1 MTHIANRSLRRELSF
16 LEILIAGIVGAVGTG
31 VLFAPAQM
39 AVEAG
44 PSLVVAW
51 VLGAIFYT
59 FVSIPLIELALT
71 WPEAGGP
78 ARYPLYTHGNTL
90 NLLSSFM
97 NLVWYIFIPPIEA
110 LATVEGL
117 SYIFPSL
124 IVPHTTTPTLQG
136 AIVGTLLLLAF
147 VPFNYFGVKAF
158 GRTTAFAG
166 VIKLLIYVVAA
177 LALAFAFFDFRNFT
191 AVKGGFMPFGFSG
204 VFLAIPLAMFAFG
217 GIRVI
222 PDFAEE
228 VKDKS
233 FLGKAIL
240 FTVLGQTLI
249 YILFSVVFIGG
260 LKWSS
265 LGIAPG
271 NWAAVSNLPGNPFV
285 DLANAVRSSLALYL
299 TLIVAILGPF
309 VTGYIYL
316 GSGVRVLFSMARSGY
331 MPKKLKEI
339 SESYAIPYWA
349 LVVFAIV
356 AAALTFLTAPVP
368 TIYAMLEDAVV
379 GGYLAFA
386 TLPAAMLAGHRKN
399 LIPKEYRMP
408 GSWVWAALAFVSAS
422 LISFWSGW
430 PAVPYAV
437 VIGLAGA
444 LIFGAAFKVKGGL
457 VNSLWYLAYIGFIV
471 LMTYIGSDGALSVI
485 GFIPASIIVAVVSV
499 AVFLPWGVLTAS
511 SS

>member
-1 MTHIANRSLRRELSF
+1 MSSRSLRRELSF

-39 AVEAG
+39 AVDAG

-51 VLGAIFYT
+51 ILGAVFYT
-59 FVSIPLIELALT
+59 FISIPIIELALT

-90 NLLSSFM
+90 NLISSFM
-97 NLVWYIFIPPIEA
+97 NLVWYLFIPPIEA

-117 SYIFPSL
+117 SFIFPSL
-124 IVPHTTTPTLQG
+124 IVPHTTIPTLQG
-136 AIVGTLLLLAF
+136 AAVGTLLLLFF

-158 GRTTAFAG
+158 GKATASVG
-166 VIKLLIYVVAA
+166 IIKLLVYVAAA
-177 LALAFAFFDFRNFT
+177 LALAFAFFDVRNFT

-204 VFLAIPLAMFAFG
+204 IFLAIPFAMFAYG

-240 FTVLGQTLI
+240 LTVLGQTLF
-249 YILFSVVFIGG
+249 YILFSVIFIGG
-260 LKWSS
+260 LKWSALS
-265 LGIAPG
+265 IAPG
-271 NWAAVSNLPGNPFV
+271 NWTAVSSLPGNPFV
-285 DLANAVRSSLALYL
+285 DLAKAARSSLALYL
-299 TLIVAILGPF
+299 TLVVAILGPF

-331 MPKKLKEI
+331 MPEKLKEI

-349 LVVFAIV
+349 LIAFAVV
-356 AAALTFLTAPVP
+356 AAVLTFLTAPVP
-368 TIYAMLEDAVV
+368 TIYAMLQDAVV

-386 TLPAAMLAGHRKN
+386 TLPVAMLAGHRKG
-399 LIPKEYRMP
+399 LIPKEYRLP
-408 GSWVWAALAFVSAS
+408 GSWIWAALAFASAS

-437 VIGLAGA
+437 AIGLAGA
-444 LIFGAAFKVKGGL
+444 LVFGAIFRVKGGFL
-457 VNSLWYLAYIGFIV
+457 SSLWYLAYLGFIV
-471 LMTYIGSDGALSVI
+471 LMSYIGSDGALSII
-485 GFIPASIIVAVVSV
+485 GFIPASILVAIVSV
-499 AVFLPWGVLTAS
+499 LVFLPWGVFSAS